1 MVLDFNFA
9 DGDIV
14 IINNDYRLVNAVGG
28 GRINRN
34 CW

>member
-14 IINNDYRLVNAVGG
+14 IIHNDYRLVNAVGG
-28 GRINRN
+28 GV
-34 CW
+34 